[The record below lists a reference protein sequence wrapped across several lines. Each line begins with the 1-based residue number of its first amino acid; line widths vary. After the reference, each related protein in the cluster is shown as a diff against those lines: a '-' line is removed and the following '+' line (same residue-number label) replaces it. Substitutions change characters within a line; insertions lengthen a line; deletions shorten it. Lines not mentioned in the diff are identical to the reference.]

1 MNAFEKQIQDFYN
14 LTEYEPDNVIV
25 HAMLYTGAAA
35 AMTSLINFMSNVEA
49 DDPPKEVGALLVKLG
64 THIREST
71 HLAFIDGQ
79 EENPFKNLLPL
90 VKTFRIEEQQTLIGV
105 LYAGMSSFLVSLV
118 TAEDINDAPAIA
130 AFCSQMSRIV
140 AEEGQKN
147 NLSIQ
152 GFTALAEM
160 PLDEAMSAS

>member
-1 MNAFEKQIQDFYN
+1 MNTFEKQIQEFYD
-14 LTEYEPDNVIV
+14 LTDYEPNNVVV

-35 AMTSLINFMSNVEA
+35 AMTALINFMSNIEA
-49 DDPPKEVGALLVKLG
+49 DDPPKEVGALLVELG
-64 THIREST
+64 VHVREST
-71 HLAFIDGQ
+71 QLAFIDGQ

-90 VKTFRIEEQQTLIGV
+90 VKAFRIEEQQTLIGV
-105 LYAGMSSFLVSLV
+105 LYAGMSSFLVSLA
-118 TAEDINDAPAIA
+118 TAEDIGDAPAVA
-130 AFCSQMSRIV
+130 AFCSQMSRIM

-147 NLSIQ
+147 DLSIQ